1 MAALT
6 PEQVREIRIN
16 PKGKTWVEFMAEFG
30 CSRDTISAS
39 WFAPRTACSDHEPS
53 ETHDAES

>member
-16 PKGKTWVEFMAEFG
+16 PKGKTWVEFMVEFD
-30 CSRDTISAS
+30 CSRDTVWKA
-39 WFAPRTACSDHEPS
+39 RTYRSHRGVRP
-53 ETHDAES
+53 